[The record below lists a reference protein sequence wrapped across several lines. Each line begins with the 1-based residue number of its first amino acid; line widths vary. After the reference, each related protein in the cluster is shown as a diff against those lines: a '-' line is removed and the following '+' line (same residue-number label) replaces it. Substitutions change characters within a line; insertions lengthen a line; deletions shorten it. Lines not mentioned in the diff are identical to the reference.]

1 LTLESLYFKKK
12 IWLLTLIY
20 FIRLI
25 ISKSFIHFTQIKK
38 KCINEKERKINSI
51 LNVFGLYTN
60 KILFRKIWLLTL
72 IPNTLMFQVL
82 DSNQNKLKGKMIWI
96 VSPFRKYDSNQTI
109 YDCINL
115 HLPLIWISVL
125 VCQINLRRISNWV
138 YTIWFNSHFLWFE
151 SFTYFKL
158 IF

>member
-25 ISKSFIHFTQIKK
+25 ISKSFVHFTHIKK
-38 KCINEKERKINSI
+38 KCIKEKERKIYSI

-138 YTIWFNSHFLWFE
+138 YTIWFNS
-151 SFTYFKL
+151 L
-158 IF
+158 IRIIHIF